1 MCPSISAISDRS
13 FRGSVNY
20 CMPMVLN
27 IKEHEQFFKK
37 CVQKMLTT
45 ARTICYRSD
54 GRFFNNKARKL
65 YHRGWAGVP
74 MSQESDELE
83 CRRAG
88 ILMGRS
94 LNVPSAGQSIPER

>member
-45 ARTICYRSD
+45 AVPQFDTMHPLSVEGSNLTITPTQKTIGCICLGFMVFYGKTQR
-54 GRFFNNKARKL
+54 
-65 YHRGWAGVP
+65 
-74 MSQESDELE
+74 
-83 CRRAG
+83 
-88 ILMGRS
+88 
-94 LNVPSAGQSIPER
+94 